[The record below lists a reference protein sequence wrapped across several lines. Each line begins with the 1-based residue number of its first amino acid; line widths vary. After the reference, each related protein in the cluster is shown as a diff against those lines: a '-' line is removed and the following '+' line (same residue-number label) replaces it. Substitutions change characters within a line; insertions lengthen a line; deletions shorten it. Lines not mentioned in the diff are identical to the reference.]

1 MVTIYV
7 KHSKEHPPPP
17 LRQTRKVLCPWAL
30 FRKTRLIITFLCPN
44 WLLCSFFRMYQ
55 VVNDMKV
62 KRTCPPVTMTSWTN
76 GHSSV
81 TALINIRVAC
91 CNKETAGCVPAAMWE
106 ATSMYASFTY
116 LYLINYQFTLS
127 LVHRSLYFN
136 LLKWII
142 NEQQAN
148 LGRWLKYVTMYIAD
162 KLMVKVDSLVHA
174 HGDSCPV

>member
-55 VVNDMKV
+55 VVTDMKV

-106 ATSMYASFTY
+106 ATSTYTSFIP

-148 LGRWLKYVTMYIAD
+148 LGGWLKYVTMYIAD
-162 KLMVKVDSLVHA
+162 KLMV
-174 HGDSCPV
+174 